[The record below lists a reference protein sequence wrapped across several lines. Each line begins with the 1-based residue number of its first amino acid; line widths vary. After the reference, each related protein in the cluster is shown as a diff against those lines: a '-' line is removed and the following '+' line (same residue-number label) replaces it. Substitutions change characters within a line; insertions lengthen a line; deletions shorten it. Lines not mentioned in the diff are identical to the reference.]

1 MNSLRATVLVL
12 GLANV
17 LALVVWKGWLGN
29 GLPKGEP
36 ERLENQLNA
45 ERMHLMPGP
54 AQPPV
59 AVAAPTDKGVA
70 PASAPASAQPEAP
83 APLACVAFGGL
94 NAERARDIEARAV
107 KADGLKVSESRGDN
121 PSSWWVHIPSLGSRD
136 AAERK
141 LTELQKLGVT
151 DLFIVNDGGPNQ
163 HAISL
168 GLYKTEQGAA
178 RLLELLKGK
187 GVRSAQIQARGGS
200 LMRVEIRGPSDV
212 LTDFTSTLTEQMQGL
227 SRLECAP

>member
-1 MNSLRATVLVL
+1 MNSLRATVIAL

-17 LALVVWKGWLGN
+17 LALAVWKGWLGN

-45 ERMHLMPGP
+45 ERMHLMPGA
-54 AQPPV
+54 AQAPV
-59 AVAAPTDKGVA
+59 AVAAPAPADKGATPA
-70 PASAPASAQPEAP
+70 PAQPEAP

-141 LTELQKLGVT
+141 LAELQKLGVT
-151 DLFIVNDGGPNQ
+151 DLFIVNDAGANQ

-187 GVRSAQIQARGGS
+187 GVRSAQILARGGS

-212 LTDFTSTLTEQMQGL
+212 LTDFTSALTEQMQGL

>member
-1 MNSLRATVLVL
+1 MNSLRATVIAL

-17 LALVVWKGWLGN
+17 LALAVWKGWLGN

-45 ERMHLMPGP
+45 ERMHLMPGA
-54 AQPPV
+54 AQAPV
-59 AVAAPTDKGVA
+59 AERVDKPVAAA
-70 PASAPASAQPEAP
+70 PAQPEAP
-83 APLACVAFGGL
+83 APAAPAPMACVAFGGL
-94 NAERARDIEARAV
+94 SAERVRDIEARAV

-141 LTELQKLGVT
+141 LAELQKLGVT
-151 DLFIVNDGGPNQ
+151 DLFIVNDGGANQ

-168 GLYKTEQGAA
+168 GLYKTEPGAQ

-200 LMRVEIRGPSDV
+200 LMRVEIRGASDV
-212 LTDFTSTLTEQMQGL
+212 LTDFTSNLTEQMRGL